1 MFVARRKSTGVNH
14 TTKVTFLIAAFI
26 FSTAVLV
33 VSRSRSPQSI
43 GTVE

>member
-14 TTKVTFLIAAFI
+14 TMKVTCLIAAFI
-26 FSTAVLV
+26 FSTAVLAA
-33 VSRSRSPQSI
+33 SRSRSPQSI